1 MVRPSLL
8 AVLAGVLFLFGCAR
22 HPPPARTAMDAPAGG
37 AHVIPAALEEPYR
50 LGYRAEHLAFV
61 EGNLPEALS
70 LYQRAWEG
78 GVRHQPRWL
87 FSAARAA
94 ARAGRT
100 EEALGWLTRALDAGF
115 SQEAQL
121 KEEPE
126 LESLRGT
133 PAFAAVLARA
143 QQNAAAQERAQDP
156 ELRDLLLRM
165 YILDQGPRRPPPP
178 PGTEYSAERLELIDA
193 AARVNVVLLKDI
205 IAKHG
210 WPTRTKVG
218 SRAAHAAWIVAHHA
232 NEVDTAFQRSCLP
245 LAERAAAQGEFSL
258 RDWAWLYDRVRTV
271 EGRPQHYG
279 AQLSG
284 GSDEEIAA
292 AVAHDPNGIV
302 LRRMHADL
310 GLLPTLDG
318 RVR

>member
-8 AVLAGVLFLFGCAR
+8 AALAGVLLSAGCAR
-22 HPPPARTAMDAPAGG
+22 HAPAARASVDAPAGG

-61 EGNLPEALS
+61 EGKLPEALA

-78 GVRHQPRWL
+78 GVRRQPRWL
-87 FSAARAA
+87 FTAAIAA
-94 ARAGRT
+94 ASAGQP
-100 EEALGWLTRALDAGF
+100 EEALAWLTRALDAGF
-115 SQEAQL
+115 SQEEQL
-121 KEEPE
+121 KEAPE
-126 LESLRGT
+126 LESLRAT
-133 PAFAAVLARA
+133 PAFAVALARA

-156 ELRDLLLRM
+156 ELKELLLHM
-165 YILDQGPRRPPPP
+165 YTLDQGPRRPPPP
-178 PGTEYSAERLELIDA
+178 PGTEYSAERLKLIDA
-193 AARVNVVLLKDI
+193 AARINVVLLRDI

-218 SRAAHAAWIVAHHA
+218 VSASHAAWIVAHHA
-232 NEVDTAFQRSCLP
+232 NEVDTAFQRACLP
-245 LAERAAAQGEFSL
+245 LAERAAAQGELSL

-271 EGRPQHYG
+271 EGLPQHYG

-292 AVAHDPNGIV
+292 AVAHDRDGIV

-318 RVR
+318 LAR